1 MAGYVLIIREKTT
14 DPEGYVAAIETYTGH
29 AKHAP
34 LDKLTPIAARNT
46 RFEVL
51 EGEGVE
57 NVALLKFP
65 EYADALAWYNSDAY
79 QRAIPYRQSVARYH
93 TIVLEGKD

>member
-1 MAGYVLIIREKTT
+1 MAGYVVIIREKTT
-14 DPEGYVAAIETYTGH
+14 NPGGYAAAIETYSDH
-29 AKHAP
+29 ANQSP

-65 EYADALAWYNSDAY
+65 TYDDALAWYNSDAY
-79 QRAIPYRQSVARYH
+79 QRAVPHRQAVAKYH
-93 TIVLEGKD
+93 AIVFEGKD